1 MIQPTRIGTRSA
13 WTTLRQAAAALL
25 LLPLVLAGTAGGAL
39 AGQASIVIDAK
50 TGAVLLAEDATQLWY
65 PASITKVMTI
75 YLALDAVE
83 RKQAALGD
91 MLTVSVK
98 AASQTGSLLGLR
110 TGQRISLR
118 DAILALITR
127 SGNDAAV
134 AVAEHIG
141 GTESAFA
148 ERMTAKAREL
158 GMDRS
163 VFRNA
168 SGLTHPE
175 QRTTARDIA
184 ILAVALQTK
193 FPQHYHLFAARS
205 MMFRGQSLPTINGI
219 VVSYPGADGIKT
231 GFTCGS
237 GYNLVASAARD
248 GKRIVAVLLGSLS
261 RADRTSEMTKL
272 LNQGFARLNRASK
285 ADLAVSTVDDFI
297 DVIDSAPPPHRMNGK
312 DCAVVMAAAPVENT
326 PAQLPTGWGV
336 ALGSFP
342 DRVAAR
348 AALDRARA
356 QLKVLGPLG
365 RPAIVSQQRGGKDS
379 FTAVLAGVQQPVAS
393 NACKLLRA
401 NNQYCLVITP
411 AVLGNAGAI
420 LWRPR

>member
-1 MIQPTRIGTRSA
+1 MIRSRRQGDRA
-13 WTTLRQAAAALL
+13 TWRLLRGAALGLL
-25 LLPLVLAGTAGGAL
+25 LLTGAGAGTAE

-50 TGAVLLAEDATQLWY
+50 SGAVLFAEDATQLWY

-83 RKQAALGD
+83 RNQAALD
-91 MLTVSVK
+91 DVLTVSVK
-98 AASQTGSLLGLR
+98 AASQTGSLLGLKA
-110 TGQRISLR
+110 GQRISLR

-134 AVAEHIG
+134 AIAEHLAT
-141 GTESAFA
+141 TESAFA

-168 SGLTHPE
+168 SGLPHPE

-184 ILAVALQTK
+184 ILAVAIQNK
-193 FPQHYHLFAARS
+193 FPQHYHLFNARS
-205 MMFRGQSLPTINGI
+205 MVFRGQTLPTINGI
-219 VVSYPGADGIKT
+219 VVSYPGADGLKT

-237 GYNLVASAARD
+237 GYNLVASATRD

-261 RADRTSEMTKL
+261 RQDRTSEMTKL
-272 LNQGFARLNRASK
+272 LNQGFARLNRSTK
-285 ADLAVSTVDDFI
+285 AELAVSTVDDFI
-297 DVIDSAPPPHRMNGK
+297 DVVDSAPPPHRMNGK
-312 DCAVVMAAAPVENT
+312 DCSVVMAAAPT
-326 PAQLPTGWGV
+326 DHSPAQLPTGWGV
-336 ALGSFP
+336 ALGSYP

-348 AALDRARA
+348 AALDKART
-356 QLKVLGPLG
+356 QLKPLGSLG
-365 RPAIVSQQRGGKDS
+365 RPAIVAQQRAGKDS
-379 FTAVLAGVQQPVAS
+379 FTAVMAGMQQPVAA

-401 NNQYCLVITP
+401 GGGYCLVITP